1 MGVAVAVGEED
12 VGDGEDVGSD
22 KEDGEGLEEEVE
34 EDSDEGSEEDM
45 DEDEDEEEDEE
56 AKEAAAAQMARKC
69 RLAGQVDL
77 PAQTREGLTI
87 KAQKR

>member
-1 MGVAVAVGEED
+1 MAMAVAVGEED

-22 KEDGEGLEEEVE
+22 KEDGEGLGEGVE

-45 DEDEDEEEDEE
+45 DEDEEEDEE
-56 AKEAAAAQMARKC
+56 AKEAAAALMARKR

-77 PAQTREGLTI
+77 PAQTRGARTI
-87 KAQKR
+87 KAPKR